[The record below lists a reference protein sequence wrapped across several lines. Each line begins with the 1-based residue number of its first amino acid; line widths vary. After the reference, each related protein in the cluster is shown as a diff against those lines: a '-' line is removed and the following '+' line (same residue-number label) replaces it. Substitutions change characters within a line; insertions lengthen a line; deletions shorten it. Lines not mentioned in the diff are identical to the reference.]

1 MQASFLVLVGA
12 VALLGAGG
20 AGAQGLPSNGV
31 QGSQLSSLLREQGV
45 TLISP
50 PDEPVVLFD
59 ENDVADAR
67 ALRLSPGGF
76 ALLQHGAGKPC
87 DFVLEF
93 KRPVGS
99 ISFSRSYL
107 KASRGGARHPYWT
120 ATAYDE
126 EDHPLGS
133 VGELR
138 IKSHA
143 DVPAKR
149 FTLPGP
155 WIKRVV
161 FWGDGRVSSGFCNV
175 VVDTVDAIGPFD
187 AAAAVAAEP
196 DRWSL
201 NPESRPGFE

>member
-1 MQASFLVLVGA
+1 MQASSFLAFVSGLT
-12 VALLGAGG
+12 LLGAGG
-20 AGAQGLPSNGV
+20 GSAQGLPSNGV
-31 QGSQLSSLLREQGV
+31 QGPELSSLLREQGV

-59 ENDVADAR
+59 ENDVTDAH

-76 ALLQHGAGKPC
+76 VLLQHGAGKPC
-87 DFVLEF
+87 DYVLEF
-93 KRPVGS
+93 KHPVTS

-107 KASRGGARHPYWT
+107 KGSRAGVRHPYWT
-120 ATAYDE
+120 ATAYDD

-143 DVPAKR
+143 DVPARR

-161 FWGDGRVSSGFCNV
+161 FWGDGRDSNGFCNV
-175 VVDTVDAIGPFD
+175 VVDSVDALSIGTLM
-187 AAAAVAAEP
+187 VP
-196 DRWSL
+196 DRWGL

>member
-1 MQASFLVLVGA
+1 MRASSFLSLVL
-12 VALLGAGG
+12 ALLGGG
-20 AGAQGLPSNGV
+20 AVAQGLPSNGV
-31 QGSQLSSLLREQGV
+31 QGLQLSSVLQEQGLK
-45 TLISP
+45 LISP

-59 ENDVADAR
+59 ENDVADGQ

-76 ALLQHGAGKPC
+76 VLLQRGDGKPC

-93 KRPVGS
+93 KHPVTS
-99 ISFSRSYL
+99 LSFSRSYL
-107 KASRGGARHPYWT
+107 KASRGGVRHPYWT
-120 ATAYDE
+120 ATAYDD

-138 IKSHA
+138 IRSHA
-143 DVPAKR
+143 DVPARR

-161 FWGDGRVSSGFCNV
+161 FWGDGRDRDGFCNV
-175 VVDTVDAIGPFD
+175 VVDTVDALSLPD
-187 AAAAVAAEP
+187 AAASAVAI

-201 NPESRPGFE
+201 NPESRPGLE